1 MQQLDAEDIAH
12 LSTDPAV
19 LADGLRLADHFHQLG
34 LGLKRASVAASVA
47 WLITGIAHE
56 IAHSSELNPD
66 RLDRPRI
73 AQWLLAIV
81 DVQLEA
87 IEKMGTAGL
96 DTIEE
101 LIGTREIS
109 APALIGSS
117 REVVDAA

>member
-1 MQQLDAEDIAH
+1 VPLSAEDIAR
-12 LSTDPAV
+12 LSTEPEV
-19 LADGLRLADHFHQLG
+19 LADGLRLANHFHQLG
-34 LGLKRASVAASVA
+34 LGLKRASMAAALA
-47 WLITGIAHE
+47 WLLTGMAHE
-56 IAHSSELNPD
+56 IQHSPELNPD
-66 RLDRPRI
+66 ILDRLRI
-73 AQWLLAIV
+73 ARWLLAIV

-117 REVVDAA
+117 REVVDAS